1 MVTKYSEDAPSVP
14 RNLKAYSR
22 TVPLLSNPMYCN
34 TTASL
39 TKIRHSEPVTI
50 ASVTLRSLV
59 ASVERNSRERQTQ
72 SHDGILM
79 RLGARSIPKRRSA
92 ATCAFWMRCRQEKYQ
107 QTTIFGWV
115 CCRNCSGLREFGRVS
130 WPSWKSRV

>member
-14 RNLKAYSR
+14 RNRKAYSR
-22 TVPLLSNPMYCN
+22 TVPLLSNPMYCS

-39 TKIRHSEPVTI
+39 TRIRHSEPVTI

-59 ASVERNSRERQTQ
+59 ASVERNSKERQTQ

-79 RLGARSIPKRRSA
+79 RLGARSIPKRLSFWQQKIAIHLRLQELSGKR
-92 ATCAFWMRCRQEKYQ
+92 TWTNLCAF
-107 QTTIFGWV
+107 
-115 CCRNCSGLREFGRVS
+115 
-130 WPSWKSRV
+130 